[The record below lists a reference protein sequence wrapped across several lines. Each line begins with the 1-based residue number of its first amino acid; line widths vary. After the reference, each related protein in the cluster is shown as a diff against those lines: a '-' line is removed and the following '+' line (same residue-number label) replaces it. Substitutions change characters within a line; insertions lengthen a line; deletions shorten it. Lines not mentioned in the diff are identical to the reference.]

1 VRTSFGLEASV
12 LLLLLLPALAP
23 ADSPFDGTWKGDLS
37 TAKVSAKPDVF
48 LLQDGTYTC
57 KTCIPQVKLP
67 ADGNDHAVTGTPYYD
82 LLNVSVL
89 DERTILKT
97 AKKAGKTVL
106 TSKFSVSA
114 DGASASTEFTDASA
128 TNSAPVTGTVVWRRI
143 ASGPPGSHAISG
155 SWRQGPPKI
164 SDNGVTSTLKVT
176 GNTLSMT
183 SPTGSAYVARLDGTE
198 AAYFGDPGVTSV
210 SVRKLDERSFE
221 ETDIRNG
228 KPVLVWRWRF
238 DPDGQTAHIRLKDVA
253 SGDTTEALAR
263 KQ

>member
-1 VRTSFGLEASV
+1 MKNTSGTGAGA
-12 LLLLLLPALAP
+12 LLILPLLAL

-37 TAKVSAKPDVF
+37 TARVSSRPDAF
-48 LLQDGTYTC
+48 LLQNGTYTC
-57 KTCIPQVKLP
+57 KTCTPPVKVL
-67 ADGNDHAVTGTPYYD
+67 ADGNDHPISGTPYYD
-82 LLNVSVL
+82 ALNVAVL

-106 TSKFSVSA
+106 TSKFSVDA
-114 DGASASTEFTDASA
+114 DGATASTEFTDATA
-128 TNSAPVTGTVVWRRI
+128 TSGTPVTGTVVWRRV
-143 ASGPPGSHAISG
+143 ASGPPGSHAVSG

-183 SPTGSAYVARLDGTE
+183 SPTGSSYVAQLDGTE
-198 AAYFGDPGVTSV
+198 AAYSGDPGVTSV
-210 SVRKLDERSFE
+210 SVRKVDEHSFE
-221 ETDIRNG
+221 ETDLRHG
-228 KPVLVWRWRF
+228 KPVQVRRWRF
-238 DPDGQTAHIRLKDVA
+238 DPDGRTAHVRLKDVA